1 MTSNVSVSGDF
12 YTVAELATEWRVTQ
26 QHLYALIRRGRLPA
40 HKIGERIIVRRTTA
54 KSFLDHNATVSAAAW

>member
-1 MTSNVSVSGDF
+1 MTSNVSFSGDF

-40 HKIGERIIVRRTTA
+40 HKIGERVIVDRSA
-54 KSFLDHNATVSAAAW
+54 AQLFLQRNATCTVAA

>member
-40 HKIGERIIVRRTTA
+40 HRIGERLIVRRSTA
-54 KSFLDHNATVSAAAW
+54 NSFLDRHATVRAAA

>member
-26 QHLYALIRRGRLPA
+26 QHLYALIRRGQLPA
-40 HKIGERIIVRRTTA
+40 HKIGERVIVRRDAA
-54 KSFLDHNATVSAAAW
+54 KSFLDRNATVSAAA

>member
-40 HKIGERIIVRRTTA
+40 HKIGERVIVRRAAA
-54 KSFLDHNATVSAAAW
+54 KSFLEQNSTARAAA

>member
-1 MTSNVSVSGDF
+1 MISNASVSGDF

-40 HKIGERIIVRRTTA
+40 HKIGERVIVRRA
-54 KSFLDHNATVSAAAW
+54 AAVKFLEGNATCTLAA

>member
-12 YTVAELATEWRVTQ
+12 YTIAELATEWRVTQ
-26 QHLYALIRRGRLPA
+26 QHLYALIRRGSLPA

-54 KSFLDHNATVSAAAW
+54 QRFLESNATASAVA

>member
-12 YTVAELATEWRVTQ
+12 YTVAELATQWRVTQ

-40 HKIGERIIVRRTTA
+40 HRIGERLIVRRDA
-54 KSFLDHNATVSAAAW
+54 AQRFLEGNATVSAAA